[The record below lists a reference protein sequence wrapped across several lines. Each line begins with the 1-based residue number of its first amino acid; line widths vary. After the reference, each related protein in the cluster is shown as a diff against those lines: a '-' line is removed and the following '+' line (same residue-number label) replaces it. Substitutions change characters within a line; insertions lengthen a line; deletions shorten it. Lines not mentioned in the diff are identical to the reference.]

1 MKILQWVQ
9 ICTRTPMLVPCSG
22 FDKKYVVGSLL
33 HLVVTRR
40 RPIYSK
46 AVYCKVQ
53 GGVDVLVMLTGQLAL
68 CQNRAPS
75 CAKQSCFPRASV
87 LAPAPCGIPRS
98 CEFQI
103 CFLVWICFNLFQLCV
118 IPYEYDGFPRLA
130 AALAPPMWE
139 LTSPMWTPLCSL
151 FWIGSIWESLH

>member
-1 MKILQWVQ
+1 
-9 ICTRTPMLVPCSG
+9 MLVPCSG

-98 CEFQI
+98 CDFQI

-130 AALAPPMWE
+130 AALAPPHVGAHE
-139 LTSPMWTPLCSL
+139 SHVGSPMLSL
-151 FWIGSIWESLH
+151 LDWLHGSTLFEFEFEF